1 MHAAAA
7 RATMQ
12 HRHRRVGEL
21 EERAL
26 INLPFPIPSI
36 PILDP
41 ILKPLAPILT
51 PLIDGTHPTTSTT
64 STQHTTSTTAT
75 QVASPTTSPTTQ
87 ASSPTSTSASSG
99 GSNSSGNSGSNSSGS
114 SGSDTSGNSGSS
126 QSSGSN
132 DGSGTS
138 NDSGS
143 SNGNSGGG
151 SSGNSGSASSGTAV
165 AGGASNAS
173 GAASGAAAGASG
185 TALSIPGAL
194 VANPSSAAQGS
205 DAATGSSGSAATT
218 GPIVNANGAF
228 VSGTTII
235 GGTTYIGTNTATA
248 TGSDRAGATAGAK
261 AGSPT
266 GSDSGSTSSTTQSD
280 PSNPSATGD
289 AAVHHGLSTGIIVAI
304 CVIVG
309 VLFLLFLAFCCRR
322 RAVAKRLRRRKT
334 WFNAGAY
341 GGAAA
346 TEEYK
351 DGATR
356 SARSSFATH
365 FDRGDVITPAPQIDL
380 SVPTDEMSQVW
391 PSNMSGSIMVPAA
404 SRTTESHPS
413 PTIRAAPD
421 RTSLNSLSSAGS
433 RPPSQTSQYLAAPDA
448 AATQGSPFGV
458 DFPSPFSVRPF
469 SPSETFSFP
478 RPPQDD
484 ARSRASGMMT
494 GSVVSGSISSAA
506 FFTAEDAPEPE
517 PAENPFLDFTEV
529 RPASAEHS
537 FSAESVA
544 SSVHFAATETIR
556 RPFVPT
562 MDDEM
567 AVVPGQDVRI
577 LARFDDGWAHAELLE
592 NGTRGLI
599 PIDTLRPVEEA
610 LPAFLAKKRLSSYG
624 ARRASAFSG
633 ASVGKAM

>member
-1 MHAAAA
+1 
-7 RATMQ
+7 MQ

-75 QVASPTTSPTTQ
+75 QAASPTTSPTTQ

-194 VANPSSAAQGS
+194 VANPSSAAGQGS

-280 PSNPSATGD
+280 PSNPSATGN
-289 AAVHHGLSTGIIVAI
+289 AGVHHGLSTGIIVAI